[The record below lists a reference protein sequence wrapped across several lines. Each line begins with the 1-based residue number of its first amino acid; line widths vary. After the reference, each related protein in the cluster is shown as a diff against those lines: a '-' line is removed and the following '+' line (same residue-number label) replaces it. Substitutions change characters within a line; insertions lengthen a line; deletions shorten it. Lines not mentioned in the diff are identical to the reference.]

1 MNAYHARDTQSSN
14 DKYNI
19 VTKALERINKES
31 SIISVHVISNS
42 LDEWRNQR
50 SARQFTLHVC
60 IPDWALAVTF
70 IYKGKKF

>member
-42 LDEWRNQR
+42 LDE
-50 SARQFTLHVC
+50 
-60 IPDWALAVTF
+60 
-70 IYKGKKF
+70 